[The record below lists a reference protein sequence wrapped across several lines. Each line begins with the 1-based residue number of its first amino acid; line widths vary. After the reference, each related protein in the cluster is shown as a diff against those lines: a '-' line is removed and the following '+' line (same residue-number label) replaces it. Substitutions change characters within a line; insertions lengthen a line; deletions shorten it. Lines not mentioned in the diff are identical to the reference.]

1 MSTLDNLRIVIRDAI
16 GAKQDLT
23 IAATAPLQDV
33 VTSSLQFVVIVGEIE
48 RVFQVVVPDD
58 YLDPAKLSDLLTV
71 AQLIDR
77 LRGNAA

>member
-16 GAKQDLT
+16 GSKEDIK
-23 IAATAPLQDV
+23 IAPTEPLQNV

-48 RVFQVVVPDD
+48 RVFDVVVPDD
-58 YLDPAKLSDLLTV
+58 HLDPAKLSDLATV

-77 LRGNAA
+77 LRAAP